1 MTQSGSKM
9 ASGLVLALLV
19 MAGCSSTGSS
29 GTPEEQVARRAQER
43 LDAMMAGD
51 FERALAY
58 TTPAFREGT
67 TSNRYR
73 GRYAGVGNW
82 TNASVERVA
91 CEEER
96 CNVTISVT
104 YQMVRPNIENTRPLD
119 EVWITT
125 GGEWY
130 IYEQ

>member
-1 MTQSGSKM
+1 MTQSGSKV
-9 ASGLVLALLV
+9 ASGLVFALLV
-19 MAGCSSTGSS
+19 IAGCSSTGSS
-29 GTPEEQVARRAQER
+29 GTAENQVARRAQER

-51 FERALAY
+51 FERALEY
-58 TTPAFREGT
+58 TTPAFRSGT
-67 TSNRYR
+67 TSNQYR
-73 GRYAGVGNW
+73 NRYAGVGNW

-119 EVWITT
+119 EVWITV
-125 GGEWY
+125 GGDWY